1 MFKDQ
6 VVGQQEDQ
14 QKDVAKKQKY
24 EEEEYTF
31 VDIRQSQSSN
41 FSPISN

>member
-14 QKDVAKKQKY
+14 QNDVTKKLKY
-24 EEEEYTF
+24 EEEGYTF
-31 VDIRQSQSSN
+31 VDIRQSQSS
-41 FSPISN
+41 FFFTGK